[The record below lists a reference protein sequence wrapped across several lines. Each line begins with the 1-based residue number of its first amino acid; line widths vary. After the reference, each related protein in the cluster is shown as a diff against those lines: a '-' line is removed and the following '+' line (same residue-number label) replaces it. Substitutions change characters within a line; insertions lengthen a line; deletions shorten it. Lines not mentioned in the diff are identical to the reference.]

1 MQRRMKLLV
10 PVLVPVLALLAC
22 TEIGTSPSALKPTGG
37 PAFAVQG
44 GGNPKFSNR
53 DTDCTASSTDITCTY
68 KITGLGNTDLV
79 DVFVSAQV
87 TVSGFCRN
95 HGGQVVE
102 AQDFTGTVSGS
113 ALNQKPENGQI
124 SGSIDLLASSA
135 SNPSAASVCP
145 GANWTLANVTKSFVS
160 NPDLYAIVH
169 HQDGSTTRI
178 DSAF

>member
-1 MQRRMKLLV
+1 MRRRITLLA
-10 PVLVPVLALLAC
+10 PVIALLAC

-37 PAFAVQG
+37 PALAVQG
-44 GGNPKFSNR
+44 GGSPKFSNKG
-53 DTDCTASSTDITCTY
+53 TDCTASGSSITCTY
-68 KITGLGNTDLV
+68 KITGLGNTDIV
-79 DVFVSAQV
+79 DVFVSAAV

-113 ALNQKPENGQI
+113 DLNQQPENGQI
-124 SGSIDLLASSA
+124 VGSLDLLASSA

-145 GANWTLANVTKSFVS
+145 GANWTLANVSKTFVGA
-160 NPDLYAIVH
+160 PDLYAIVH
-169 HQDGSTTRI
+169 HQDGTTTRI